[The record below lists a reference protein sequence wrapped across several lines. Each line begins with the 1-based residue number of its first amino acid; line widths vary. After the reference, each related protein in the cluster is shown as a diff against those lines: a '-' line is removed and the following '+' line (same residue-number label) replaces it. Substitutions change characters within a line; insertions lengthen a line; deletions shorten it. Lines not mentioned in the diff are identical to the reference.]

1 MKIQYVIKE
10 LEKKYGIPEQVKCED
25 PLDSLIETILSQN
38 TNDIN
43 RDRAFDNL
51 KAKFT
56 KWIDVVNA
64 PVKKLANTIRVGG
77 LANIKATRI
86 KSILQVIKEKT
97 GALNLDYLKKMSNEE
112 ALNEL
117 YSFKGVGEKTAKCVL
132 IFSLGRKVFPVDTH
146 IHRLC
151 QRMGFVRKG
160 VTREETHRVM
170 AAIVPEDKMYSFHIN
185 LIRHGRKICTA
196 RKPDHL
202 HCPLN
207 DKCPKI
213 L

>member
-10 LEKKYGIPEQVKCED
+10 LEKKYGIPEKVKCEN
-25 PLDSLIETILSQN
+25 PLDSLIKTILSQN

-43 RDRAFDNL
+43 RDRAFDSL
-51 KAKFT
+51 KDEFP
-56 KWIDVVNA
+56 KWADVIKA
-64 PVKKLANTIRVGG
+64 PTKKLANAIRIGG
-77 LANIKATRI
+77 LANIKAARI
-86 KSILQVIKEKT
+86 KSILHIIKEKT
-97 GALNLDYLKKMSNEE
+97 GALNLDYLKEMTNEE

-160 VTREETHRVM
+160 ATREETHFVM
-170 AAIVPEDKMYSFHIN
+170 AEIVPEEKMYSFHIN
-185 LIRHGRKICTA
+185 LILHGRKICTA
-196 RKPDHL
+196 RKPEHEK
-202 HCPLN
+202 CPLN
-207 DKCPKI
+207 KKCPKI